1 MQLFLQWAQQLLVVA
16 VVGVHTSQ
24 DELQKRL
31 LPLET
36 GSDGRSDANGGGV
49 QRKGEREKR
58 EEEMSE

>member
-1 MQLFLQWAQQLLVVA
+1 MVA

-36 GSDGRSDANGGGV
+36 GSDGRSDANGWWSAEKGRE
-49 QRKGEREKR
+49 RKERRGNE
-58 EEEMSE
+58 